1 MINAIKTAKKKGL
14 KCVVFTGNYTH
25 SVSGFCDE
33 IISVPALN
41 TSRIQE
47 MHILIGQM
55 LCNALEYELGYS
67 HLVKEEK

>member
-1 MINAIKTAKKKGL
+1 MIYEKICQLNGLNTTSKTIKINK
-14 KCVVFTGNYTH
+14 
-25 SVSGFCDE
+25 
-33 IISVPALN
+33 

-55 LCNALEYELGYS
+55 LCNALEYKLGYS